1 MIAESDVS
9 ADPAARRLATRLLQ
23 QGAQLERLIRLPRT
37 VVVVH
42 RLRVLTRRM
51 RAACSVTKRLAP
63 AEAVRELA
71 RRLRRLGRALGDRR
85 TFDVAADDY
94 AALSGGR
101 THPDIERARAA
112 AESKLVK
119 RLRAKHRDA
128 ILAALQ
134 TAVDALRSSETDPE
148 SLDRFLKT
156 RMNRLRE
163 CLGASSKEE
172 LHALRIEAKKT
183 RYALETARLMGRR
196 GRRNGEAALRNL
208 QRRLGRIHDLESLRA
223 LIPVTDPVSLR
234 AAAREAVL
242 RAGVRPLA
250 DRVRSPLGGNGR
262 AS

>member
-1 MIAESDVS
+1 MIAESDVT
-9 ADPAARRLATRLLQ
+9 ADPAARRLASRLLR
-23 QGAQLERLIRLPRT
+23 QGAQLERLVRASRT
-37 VVVVH
+37 TEVVH

-63 AEAVRELA
+63 ADAVRELA

-85 TFDVAADDY
+85 TLDVAADDY

-119 RLRAKHRDA
+119 RLRAKHREA
-128 ILAALQ
+128 ILASIR
-134 TAVDALRSSETDPE
+134 TAVEALRSSETDPG

-156 RMNRLRE
+156 RMDRLRDT
-163 CLGASSKEE
+163 LGATSKKE

-196 GRRNGEAALRNL
+196 GTRSGEAALKTL

-223 LIPVTDPVSLR
+223 LIPATDPVSVR

-250 DRVRSPLGGNGR
+250 ERVRPPLGGNGR
-262 AS
+262 VS